1 MTLNAP
7 YLTMLAALIL
17 GTGVAVA
24 QTTDLPP
31 EPAPPAQQN
40 APAEIIA
47 PPMNAGERKAPA
59 TTGQD
64 VPTELAPGK
73 GESVTPNSLLKE
85 PSGKDATDM
94 KGSSDVG
101 NATK

>member
-1 MTLNAP
+1 MTLNASS
-7 YLTMLAALIL
+7 LTILAALIL
-17 GTGVAVA
+17 GTGAAVA
-24 QTTDLPP
+24 QSTDLPP

-59 TTGQD
+59 TTGQN
-64 VPTELAPGK
+64 VPTELAPGR
-73 GESVTPNSLLKE
+73 GESTTPGSLRKE

-94 KGSSDVG
+94 KGSSRG
-101 NATK
+101 GSGTK